1 MLLWGGFGFF
11 IFIFKKKK
19 KKTNM
24 DEFQPFENFYKYYMS
39 SFLCS

>member
-11 IFIFKKKK
+11 IFILKKK